1 MNWKL
6 SINTWTTKMFN
17 RSMVNVYKV
26 WPDGV
31 VIHYHQTHEYRGD
44 RYVLIEAKNP
54 EEALLIAKAKGIVS
68 E

>member
-1 MNWKL
+1 
-6 SINTWTTKMFN
+6 MFN
-17 RSMVNVYKV
+17 RSMANVYKV

-31 VIHYHQTHEYRGD
+31 VIHYRQTHEYRGD